1 MPRLTKQHFEWLA
14 KEIAPMLQEGKADEF
29 ANLVQEFG
37 KNSEFKK
44 AKFIDVSATSWQ
56 LQNERYQPEP
66 IDDSIPYL
74 ETPHVIDSKAA

>member
-29 ANLVQEFG
+29 ANMVQEFG

-56 LQNERYQPEP
+56 LHNEICEPEP

-74 ETPHVIDSKAA
+74 ETPHVINSRAA

>member
-1 MPRLTKQHFEWLA
+1 MPR
-14 KEIAPMLQEGKADEF
+14 
-29 ANLVQEFG
+29 VQEFG

-56 LQNERYQPEP
+56 LHNEICEPEP

-74 ETPHVIDSKAA
+74 ETPHVINSKAA

>member
-56 LQNERYQPEP
+56 LHNERCEPEP

>member
-37 KNSEFKK
+37 KNNQFKK

-56 LQNERYQPEP
+56 LHNERSEPEP

-74 ETPHVIDSKAA
+74 ETQHVINSKAA